1 MATKTIYQEAYR
13 RLVEQLRARREAMG
27 ISQVSLA
34 SHFDWPQQTISS
46 IEAGARRLDLLE
58 YLRLTSALGMSAAE
72 ASSLL
77 MSEWRAMR
85 VPPIR

>member
-1 MATKTIYQEAYR
+1 
-13 RLVEQLRARREAMG
+13 MG

-34 SHFDWPQQTISS
+34 SHLDWPQQTISS

>member
-27 ISQVSLA
+27 ISQVSIA
-34 SHFDWPQQTISS
+34 SHLDWPQQTISS